1 MNFFYF
7 YLHNKLNKS
16 IYFASCLM
24 AEKTS
29 LDDKFVNGALRST
42 PLSGK

>member
-16 IYFASCLM
+16 YFASCLM